1 MTRPASAIRSVPI
14 VETPAADAGRRE
26 IKVRFRTDRDGLK
39 RAQAS
44 QVMASVSA
52 PRTESIR
59 STCFDTASGDLR
71 KNGIVLHIHRKG
83 RGKPILG
90 VKAAQE
96 GDGPLAGKQVEVPS
110 ADMQPDLSQFDEAT
124 ASELSALVG
133 SSPLAAQ
140 FETTIKR
147 RTILVERGRSQIEVA
162 FDDGVVAVASQSVPL
177 TEIELELKSGDEPAL
192 YDLAMSLAD
201 ELPLRLDFVS
211 KGERGFQAM
220 FGGASAAVKA
230 TPIQF
235 APGATL
241 DDAVQAVLSN
251 TLRHF
256 VANWAAIR
264 EAEDPNAIHQIRVA
278 LRRMRAALAMF
289 KRALPCSEF
298 DLLREEAKCI
308 ASALGPARDCDVFRD
323 TAEHGP
329 LAHPDRPANCNT
341 LLVAIEKRRITAYA
355 DARSQLEDR
364 DTTLFV
370 LKVQSLLAR
379 RAWRYA
385 LSGPELAQLTAP
397 ASDFAEQILDRLR
410 NRALKRG
417 KDLAQLPDEARHDLR
432 IVLKNLRYGA
442 EFYRGLF
449 GRRRDVQ
456 TYLRTTSALQDLLGA
471 YNDAVTAKQFMS
483 GLATPHDADA
493 EPAFGFILGWQ
504 ARGASLADAELG
516 AAWKTFKQAKPFWG

>member
-1 MTRPASAIRSVPI
+1 MTKPASAIPSVPI

-26 IKVRFRTDRDGLK
+26 IQVKFRADRDGLK

-44 QVMASVSA
+44 QVVASVSA
-52 PRTESIR
+52 PRTETVR
-59 STCFDTASGDLR
+59 STYFDTASGDLR
-71 KNGIVLHIHRKG
+71 KNGIVLRIRRKG
-83 RGKPILG
+83 RGRPILG
-90 VKAAQE
+90 VKAAQD
-96 GDGPLAGKQVEVPS
+96 GDSPFSRKEVEVPS
-110 ADMQPDLSQFDEAT
+110 PDMQPDLTLFDEAT

-133 SSPLAAQ
+133 DRPLSAQ
-140 FETTIKR
+140 FETIIKR

-162 FDDGVVAVASQSVPL
+162 FDDGVIAVADQSVPL
-177 TEIELELKSGDEPAL
+177 TQIELELKSGDETAL

-220 FGGASAAVKA
+220 SRETSAAVKA
-230 TPIQF
+230 TPIPF

-256 VANWAAIR
+256 VANWTAIR
-264 EAEDPNAIHQIRVA
+264 EAEDPTAIHQMRVA

-298 DLLREEAKCI
+298 DLLREEAKQI
-308 ASALGPARDCDVFRD
+308 ASALSPARDCDVFRESAQSGLLAQPD
-323 TAEHGP
+323 GP
-329 LAHPDRPANCNT
+329 VNCNT
-341 LLVAIEKRRITAYA
+341 LLAAIEKRRIAAYT
-355 DARSQLEDR
+355 DARSRLEDR
-364 DTTLFV
+364 DTALFV
-370 LKVQSLLAR
+370 LKVQSLLAH
-379 RAWRYA
+379 RAWRNA

-397 ASDFAEQILDRLR
+397 AAESARQTLDRLR
-410 NRALKRG
+410 SRSLKRG
-417 KDLAQLPDEARHDLR
+417 KDLAELPDEARHDLR
-432 IVLKNLRYGA
+432 IILKNLRYGA

-456 TYLRTTSALQDLLGA
+456 TYLRTISALQDLLGA
-471 YNDAVTAKQFMS
+471 HHDAVTAKQFMS
-483 GLATPHDADA
+483 GLTTTHNADA
-493 EPAFGFILGWQ
+493 QRALGFILGWQ

>member
-1 MTRPASAIRSVPI
+1 MTKPASAIPNVPI
-14 VETPAADAGRRE
+14 IETPAADADRRE
-26 IKVRFRTDRDGLK
+26 IEVKFRTDREGLK

-44 QVMASVSA
+44 QVVALVSA
-52 PRTESIR
+52 PRTETVRSIY
-59 STCFDTASGDLR
+59 FDTAPGDLR
-71 KNGIVLHIHRKG
+71 KNGVVLRIRKKG

-90 VKAAQE
+90 VKASQA
-96 GDGPLAGKQVEVPS
+96 GDGPFSRREVEVPS
-110 ADMQPDLSQFDEAT
+110 PDMHPDLTRFDEAT
-124 ASELSALVG
+124 ASELGVLVG
-133 SSPLAAQ
+133 DRPLAAQ
-140 FETTIKR
+140 FETIIKR

-162 FDDGVVAVASQSVPL
+162 FDDGVIAVAGQSMPL

-211 KGERGFQAM
+211 KGERGFQAISR
-220 FGGASAAVKA
+220 ALSTAVKA
-230 TPIQF
+230 SPIQF

-251 TLRHF
+251 TLSHF

-264 EAEDPNAIHQIRVA
+264 EAEDPTAIHQMRVA

-298 DLLREEAKCI
+298 DLLREEAKQI
-308 ASALGPARDCDVFRD
+308 ASALGPARECDVFRE
-323 TAEHGP
+323 TAQSGP
-329 LAHPDRPANCNT
+329 LAHPDQPVNCNT
-341 LLVAIEKRRITAYA
+341 LLAAIEKRRIAAYA
-355 DARSQLEDR
+355 DARSRLEGR

-379 RAWRYA
+379 RAWRNA
-385 LSGPELAQLTAP
+385 LSGPELAQLTTP
-397 ASDFAEQILDRLR
+397 ATEFAQHTLDRLR

-417 KDLAQLPDEARHDLR
+417 KALAELSDEARHDLR

-456 TYLRTTSALQDLLGA
+456 TYLRTISVLQDLLGA
-471 YNDAVTAKQFMS
+471 HNDAVTAKQFIS
-483 GLATPHDADA
+483 GLATGHDGDA
-493 EPAFGFILGWQ
+493 ERALGFVLGWQ
-504 ARGASLADAELG
+504 ARGISQADADLG
-516 AAWKTFKQAKPFWG
+516 AAWKAFKQAKHFWN

>member
-1 MTRPASAIRSVPI
+1 MTKPASAIPNVPI
-14 VETPAADAGRRE
+14 VETPTADHDGRG
-26 IKVRFRTDRDGLK
+26 IKVKFRTDRDGLK

-44 QVMASVSA
+44 QVVAAVSA
-52 PRTESIR
+52 PRTETVR
-59 STCFDTASGDLR
+59 SLYFDTASGDLR
-71 KNGIVLHIHRKG
+71 KNGIILRIHRKG

-90 VKAAQE
+90 VKVAQAD
-96 GDGPLAGKQVEVPS
+96 DGLFSRKEVEVH
-110 ADMQPDLSQFDEAT
+110 ARDMQPDLTLFDEAT
-124 ASELSALVG
+124 ASELIALVG
-133 SSPLAAQ
+133 DRPLAAQ
-140 FETTIKR
+140 FETIIKR

-162 FDDGVVAVASQSVPL
+162 FDEGSIAITDQSLPL
-177 TEIELELKSGDEPAL
+177 TEIQLELKSGDEPAL

-220 FGGASAAVKA
+220 SQGAAAVKA
-230 TPIQF
+230 TPIAF

-251 TLRHF
+251 TLLHF
-256 VANWAAIR
+256 VTNWAAIR
-264 EAEDPNAIHQIRVA
+264 GAEDPTAIHQMRVA

-298 DLLREEAKCI
+298 DFLREEAKRI
-308 ASALGPARDCDVFRD
+308 ASALGLARDCDVFRE
-323 TAEHGP
+323 TAEGGP
-329 LAHPDRPANCNT
+329 LAHPDCPPNCNT
-341 LLVAIEKRRITAYA
+341 LLAAIEKRRIAAYA
-355 DARSQLEDR
+355 DARSRLEDR

-379 RAWRYA
+379 RAWRNA

-397 ASDFAEQILDRLR
+397 AADFAQQILDRLR

-417 KDLAQLPDEARHDLR
+417 KGLAELSDEARHDLR

-449 GRRRDVQ
+449 GRRRDAQ
-456 TYLRTTSALQDLLGA
+456 TYLRTISTLQDLLGA
-471 YNDAVTAKQFMS
+471 HNDAVTAKQFMS
-483 GLATPHDADA
+483 GLTTPHDADA
-493 EPAFGFILGWQ
+493 ERASGFILGWQ

-516 AAWKTFKQAKPFWG
+516 AAWKTFKQAKPFWS